1 MLSKKKQRLQQ
12 RMEERLHA
20 AKRQRRRWVTAIAAV
35 VTLIIMAGAWH
46 SRRSISSNARQTA
59 NKALPADDKW
69 TVQALLALK
78 PHQLE
83 GLDIALVNLL
93 CAEGLR
99 GSEKLDI
106 DMALNRL
113 DEFAAR
119 VRVETDRNMHR
130 FDSNRSEYK
139 NSKPY
144 FRMLM
149 LVTVLQQDF
158 GIRYNPA
165 RVTPVGVFEPNDKFF
180 ADSRDVFLHGLTGD
194 PGMGTCSSLPV
205 FYVAVGRRL
214 RYPLSL
220 VSAKNHLFVRWEDRD
235 TRLNIEA
242 ASIGMN
248 TYDDAHYRAWPY
260 PMSAGE
266 ERDYGFLKSMS
277 AAEECAAFLAIRG
290 QCLMAAGRLDEAIS
304 AHETAAR
311 LTPDS
316 RLYQVILGFAKRDA
330 ATRRAP
336 KLPGV
341 GMPPD
346 PSLWDLPPEVAWP
359 IWRQQ
364 QAQRQQN
371 RMVPGGV
378 PNPEPRIP
386 MPGQPFDGN
395 NFNNFGLPQP
405 PRTR

>member
-1 MLSKKKQRLQQ
+1 
-12 RMEERLHA
+12 MEERLHA

-46 SRRSISSNARQTA
+46 SRRSITSNARQTA

-93 CAEGLR
+93 CAEGIR

-130 FDSNRSEYK
+130 FDSNRAEYQ

-165 RVTPVGVFEPNDKFF
+165 RVTPVGVFEPNNKFF
-180 ADSRDVFLHGLTGD
+180 ADSRDVFLHGLTGE

-205 FYVAVGRRL
+205 LYVAVGRRL
-214 RYPLSL
+214 HYPLSL
-220 VSAKNHLFVRWEDRD
+220 VGAKCHLFLRWEDQD
-235 TRLNIEA
+235 TNLNIEG
-242 ASIGMN
+242 ASLGMN
-248 TYDDAHYRAWPY
+248 TYDDARYQGMALSDEYRGGTGKPI
-260 PMSAGE
+260 PQEHDRCGRM
-266 ERDYGFLKSMS
+266 RGFS
-277 AAEECAAFLAIRG
+277 
-290 QCLMAAGRLDEAIS
+290 LDQGA
-304 AHETAAR
+304 
-311 LTPDS
+311 LPVS
-316 RLYQVILGFAKRDA
+316 RRSP
-330 ATRRAP
+330 RRSSHGA
-336 KLPGV
+336 
-341 GMPPD
+341 
-346 PSLWDLPPEVAWP
+346 
-359 IWRQQ
+359 
-364 QAQRQQN
+364 
-371 RMVPGGV
+371 
-378 PNPEPRIP
+378 
-386 MPGQPFDGN
+386 
-395 NFNNFGLPQP
+395 
-405 PRTR
+405 

>member
-1 MLSKKKQRLQQ
+1 MSGKKRQRIQRLF
-12 RMEERLHA
+12 EERQHA
-20 AKRQRRRWVTAIAAV
+20 AKRQRRRWITALATV
-35 VTLIIMAGAWH
+35 VTLIIMAVTWH
-46 SRRSISSNARQTA
+46 SRRPVTSNARQTA
-59 NKALPADDKW
+59 AKSLVAGDKW

-106 DMALNRL
+106 DMALDRL
-113 DEFAAR
+113 DEFATR
-119 VRVETDRNMHR
+119 VRVETDRNIHR
-130 FDSNRSEYK
+130 FDSNRSEYQ

-205 FYVAVGRRL
+205 LYVAVGRRL

-260 PMSAGE
+260 PMNTEE
-266 ERDYGFLKSMS
+266 ERENRYLKSMT
-277 AAEECAAFLAIRG
+277 AAEECAVFLSTRG
-290 QCLMAAGRLDEAIS
+290 QCLLAAGRPDEAIA
-304 AHETAAR
+304 AHEAAAGFA
-311 LTPDS
+311 PDS
-316 RLYQVILGFAKRDA
+316 RLYHTILGLIKREIA
-330 ATRRAP
+330 ARRAP
-336 KLPGV
+336 KLPGL

-346 PSLWDLPPEVAWP
+346 PTLWDLPPEVAWP

-364 QAQRQQN
+364 QARRQQN

-386 MPGQPFDGN
+386 MPGQPFGGN
-395 NFNNFGLPQP
+395 NFNNFDLPQLP
-405 PRTR
+405 KTR

>member
-1 MLSKKKQRLQQ
+1 MSSKKEQRLQQ
-12 RMEERLHA
+12 RMEERQRR
-20 AKRQRRRWVTAIAAV
+20 AKRHRRIWAIATILTLSLLAV
-35 VTLIIMAGAWH
+35 VWH
-46 SRRSISSNARQTA
+46 SKRFNAPNLRQTSSTS
-59 NKALPADDKW
+59 PDGDKW
-69 TVQALLALK
+69 TLSAMLSLK
-78 PHQLE
+78 PNQLE
-83 GLDIALVNLL
+83 GMDIALMNLL

-106 DMALNRL
+106 DMALDRL
-113 DEFAAR
+113 DEFATR
-119 VRVETDRNMHR
+119 VRVETDRNIHR
-130 FDSNRSEYK
+130 FDSNRAEYQ

-180 ADSRDVFLHGLTGD
+180 ADSRDVFLHGITGE

-205 FYVAVGRRL
+205 LYVAVGRRL
-214 RYPLSL
+214 HYPLSL
-220 VSAKNHLFVRWEDRD
+220 VGAKCHLFLRWEDQD
-235 TRLNIEA
+235 TNLNIEG
-242 ASIGMN
+242 ASLGMN

-260 PMSAGE
+260 PMSTEE
-266 ERDYGFLKSMS
+266 ERENRYLKSMT
-277 AAEECAAFLAIRG
+277 AAEECAVFLSTRG

-304 AHETAAR
+304 AHEAAAR
-311 LTPDS
+311 LAPDS
-316 RLYQVILGFAKRDA
+316 RLYHTILGLAKREVA
-330 ATRRAP
+330 ARRAP

-346 PSLWDLPPEVAWP
+346 PTLWDLPPEVAWP

-378 PNPEPRIP
+378 PDPEPRIQ
-386 MPGQPFDGN
+386 MPGQPFGGY

-405 PRTR
+405 PKTR